1 MKNLRFIPYISIHQP
16 IVKAA
21 FAFDRE
27 LSALDSKKASAKI
40 KNPLDS
46 IIKS

>member
-21 FAFDRE
+21 FAFDRGFF
-27 LSALDSKKASAKI
+27 AHVSKNDFANI
-40 KNPLDS
+40 KRPLDQL
-46 IIKS
+46 IE